1 MHKPQP
7 YIPDIGMAVVKK
19 VLPGDDSVGG
29 AGVGAITDLSLNES
43 SLGASPLATRAARD
57 RSERLNRYPDPA
69 SSELRNAIGRAY
81 GLDPARITCGNGSEE
96 LIDAIARI
104 YARPGDEVVFSEYGF
119 MQFPIVAMRVGATPA
134 IAPETDLTTDVDAM
148 LACVTDKTRI
158 VFLANPNN
166 PTGTYVSKDEVRRL
180 RDGLDGSIVLV
191 IDSAYAE
198 YVDSGDYSEGNEL
211 VEGVENVVVTRTF
224 SKAFGL
230 AALRVGWAYGS
241 ESLIGVMNRMRGI
254 GNVNAIAQEAALAA
268 LGDMDFVRRVR
279 EETAAERE
287 RLAAALAGLG
297 LAVVPSAANFV
308 MARFP
313 SDTNHRA
320 GAALAHMAGRGII
333 LRAVDDYGLGDYIR
347 FTIGLPEENDAV
359 IEGLKSFLV

>member
-1 MHKPQP
+1 MARPQAKEGVLRVTP
-7 YIPDIGMAVVKK
+7 YAGSEAKAD
-19 VLPGDDSVGG
+19 GG
-29 AGVGAITDLSLNES
+29 QLINISSNESAFGASERALEAYAHAAATLRRYPEIDARSLRQALAAHYGLESERIICGTGSDQIIDLIALAYAGVG
-43 SLGASPLATRAARD
+43 
-57 RSERLNRYPDPA
+57 
-69 SSELRNAIGRAY
+69 
-81 GLDPARITCGNGSEE
+81 
-96 LIDAIARI
+96 
-104 YARPGDEVVFSEYGF
+104 DEVIYSAHGF
-119 MQFPIVAMRVGATPA
+119 QMYPIAAHAVGAMPVA
-134 IAPETDLTTDVDAM
+134 APETDLTADVDAL
-148 LACVTDKTRI
+148 LAAVSERTRI
-158 VFLANPNN
+158 LFLANPNN

-180 RDGLDGSIVLV
+180 RDGLPGSIVLV

-198 YVDSGDYSEGNEL
+198 YVDEADYSEGNEL

-268 LGDMDFVRRVR
+268 LGDLDFVRRVR
-279 EETAAERE
+279 EETAKERE
-287 RLAAALAGLG
+287 RLSKALAGLG

>member
-1 MHKPQP
+1 VNKPQP
-7 YIPDIGMAVVKK
+7 YIPDIGISVVKK
-19 VLPGDDSVGG
+19 VLSGEDGDGE
-29 AGVGAITDLSLNES
+29 ITDLSLNES
-43 SLGASPLATRAARD
+43 SLGASPLATRAAKARA
-57 RSERLNRYPDPA
+57 EQLNRYPDPA
-69 SSELRNAIGRAY
+69 SAELRDAIGRAY

-104 YARPGDEVVFSEYGF
+104 YARPGDEVVFTEYGF

-134 IAPETDLTTDVDAM
+134 IAAEKDLTTDVDAM
-148 LACVTDKTRI
+148 LARVTDKTRI

-166 PTGTYVSKDEVRRL
+166 PTGTYIPRDEVRRL
-180 RDGLDGSIVLV
+180 RDGLPGSILLV
-191 IDSAYAE
+191 VDSAYAE
-198 YVDSGDYSEGNEL
+198 YVVDADYSEGNEL

-241 ESLIGVMNRMRGI
+241 ASIIGAMNRMRGI

-268 LGDMDFVRRVR
+268 LGDLDFVRRVR
-279 EETAAERE
+279 EQTAAERE
-287 RLAAALAGLG
+287 RLCRALTGLG

-320 GAALAHMAGRGII
+320 GAALAHMEGRGII
-333 LRAVDDYGLGDYIR
+333 LRPVDDYGLDDYLR

-359 IEGLKSFLV
+359 IEGLRSFLV